1 MSAVELRVR
10 LIGSSRFVAPEDVP
24 FGSEVD
30 GGQALT
36 EFAGR
41 AVYESW
47 ARTVPATATNAGF
60 LAHILQVGHLS
71 VLEHAT
77 VTCYVTGL
85 SRAAAHELIR
95 HRHFSVS
102 QLSPR
107 TPAGDWV
114 APAGLDRRPAGAC
127 STRRPARR
135 SGRTPSLLARP
146 RVGGRC
152 GTRIRRSAASRP
164 GRQASGLL
172 PVRVRDRA
180 RGDRQLPGLA
190 ALHRDPGDRRRR
202 RRAARLAVAVLRL
215 LQSEAPHVFADFRI
229 STLSDGTETAAS
241 PLVGRGLTEKF
252 SPSATG
258 CPTPWSPDLRPRPC
272 RRPGNS

>member
-1 MSAVELRVR
+1 MGLTVSAVELRVR

-24 FGSEVD
+24 FGTEVD

-102 QLSPR
+102 QLSLR

-114 APAGLDRRPAGAC
+114 APAGLTDAQRERFDAAAGAAVRAHAALV
-127 STRRPARR
+127 SD
-135 SGRTPSLLARP
+135 LE
-146 RVGGRC
+146 
-152 GTRIRRSAASRP
+152 SAAGAGP
-164 GRQASGLL
+164 GSSLRRKQARQEASGLL
-172 PVRVRDRA
+172 PSASATALVVTGNYRA
-180 RGDRQLPGLA
+180 WRHFIGTRATDAADVELRG
-190 ALHRDPGDRRRR
+190 
-202 RRAARLAVAVLRL
+202 LAVAVLRL

-229 STLSDGTETAAS
+229 SRLADSTETAAS
-241 PLVGRGLTEKF
+241 PLLGEG
-252 SPSATG
+252 
-258 CPTPWSPDLRPRPC
+258 
-272 RRPGNS
+272 